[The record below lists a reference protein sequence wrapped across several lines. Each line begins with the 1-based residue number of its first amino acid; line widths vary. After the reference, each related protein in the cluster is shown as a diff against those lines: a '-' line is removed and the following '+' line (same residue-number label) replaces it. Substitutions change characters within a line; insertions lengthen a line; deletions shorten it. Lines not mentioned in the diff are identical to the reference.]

1 MQARTL
7 NRRLKREVSALEV
20 DFQSMEALEP
30 AFEGVSSEYK
40 RRKVEHV
47 LTKVTQSA
55 TELLNVG
62 RQLGM
67 KCNSG
72 ECAQHDQRCQRC
84 INNI

>member
-7 NRRLKREVSALEV
+7 NRRLKREVSALEE

-40 RRKVEHV
+40 RRKVENV

-67 KCNSG
+67 NGNSG
-72 ECAQHDQRCQRC
+72 ESPST
-84 INNI
+84 